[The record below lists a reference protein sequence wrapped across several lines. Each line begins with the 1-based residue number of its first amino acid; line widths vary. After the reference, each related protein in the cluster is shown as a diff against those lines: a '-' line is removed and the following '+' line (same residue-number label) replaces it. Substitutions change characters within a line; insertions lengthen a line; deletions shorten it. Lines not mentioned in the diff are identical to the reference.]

1 MLGAEEYG
9 IGTASL
15 VAMGCIMVRQCHSN
29 TCPVGVCTQDESLR
43 AKFTGTADK
52 VINLMSF
59 IAEDVRRILASLGL
73 NSLDEAIGRTDL
85 LAQVSRGAP
94 HLDDLD
100 LNPLLVQV
108 DTAKAISYEPNR
120 REEVPDTLD
129 AQILRD
135 GEPFFA
141 RGEKMQLTYE
151 VQNVQRTIGARS
163 SSAIVRKFGEKALPE
178 GRLHIR
184 LTGSAGQSLGAFS
197 VQGLLLDVIGDAN
210 DYVGKGLSGA
220 TIQLRPPAN
229 ASYQSGE
236 NTIIGNTCLYG
247 ATSGNLYAA
256 GQAGVRFGVRN
267 SGAEA
272 VVEGCGANGCEYM
285 TGGRV
290 AILGSVGDNFGAGM
304 TGGIAYIWDP
314 GKRFEHVANPDAIDW
329 YPIIDMDQKHID
341 VFQMMLEIHKER
353 TGSARATD
361 LLKEWGQTL
370 ADTLMI
376 VPKEISERVLGD
388 TKIEKVG

>member
-1 MLGAEEYG
+1 
-9 IGTASL
+9 
-15 VAMGCIMVRQCHSN
+15 MGCIMVRQCHSN

-43 AKFTGTADK
+43 GKFTGTADK

-59 IAEDVRRILASLGL
+59 IAEDVRRILSSLGL
-73 NSLDEAIGRTDL
+73 TSLDEAIGRTDL

-108 DTAKAISYEPNR
+108 DTATAIEYQPNR

-135 GEPFFA
+135 GEPFFV

-151 VQNVQRTIGARS
+151 VQNVHRSIGARS
-163 SSAIVRKFGEKALPE
+163 SSAIVRKFGERALPE
-178 GRLHIR
+178 GRLHVR

-197 VQGLLLDVIGDAN
+197 VQGLLLDVVGDAN

-220 TIQLRPPAN
+220 TIQLRPPAT
-229 ASYQSGE
+229 ASYTSGD

-247 ATSGNLYAA
+247 ATGGNLYAA
-256 GQAGVRFGVRN
+256 GQAGVRFAVRN
-267 SGAEA
+267 SGADA
-272 VVEGCGANGCEYM
+272 VIEGCGANGCEYM

-290 AILGSVGDNFGAGM
+290 AILGSIGDNFGAGM
-304 TGGIAYIWDP
+304 TGGTAFIWDP
-314 GKRFEHVANPDAIDW
+314 DNHFEEVANPDAIDW
-329 YPIIDMDQKHID
+329 YPLADMDQVYID
-341 VFQMMLEIHKER
+341 AFQMMLEVHKDR
-353 TGSARATD
+353 TNSQRATD
-361 LLKEWGQTL
+361 LLQEWQQTL
-370 ADTLMI
+370 GETLMI
-376 VPKEISERVLGD
+376 VPKEIAERVFGE
-388 TKIEKVG
+388 TGQQKAG